1 MKTTYIVR
9 EMHKWQSILLF
20 VLVNFTAS
28 IASFATDSTST
39 LLEEIVITEEGQK
52 KTEYSFSPQ
61 IKTDTTL
68 KQALQHA
75 SLSEYVKGVSSVFLR
90 ENGNGMSSAISIR
103 GTQASHTQ
111 VTWNGVSI
119 NSQTMGQVDFNLI
132 PMFFIDDAEIHTG
145 GNSALHGNGAIGGAI
160 ALTSQSAINQPLKAD
175 NLRYIS

>member
-20 VLVNFTAS
+20 VLVNFNAS

-90 ENGNGMSSAISIR
+90 ENGNGIR
-103 GTQASHTQ
+103 LG
-111 VTWNGVSI
+111 
-119 NSQTMGQVDFNLI
+119 
-132 PMFFIDDAEIHTG
+132 
-145 GNSALHGNGAIGGAI
+145 
-160 ALTSQSAINQPLKAD
+160 
-175 NLRYIS
+175 